1 MTSTL
6 FIMMGGNRMLLEIAK
21 LKLSLALANFN
32 GVILAII
39 PFIIIWILYRCF
51 KDDGCGDPMWD
62 YYNIGKYQNNISGLI
77 LLICAL
83 LTIVLVNPFYYM
95 DSHMDSFM
103 ASVFNDLYEI
113 NAIGYLIM
121 FSINSLGCRL
131 LSVLYLGILDLLLY
145 YLIGCK
151 HKDYARYKFVNV
163 FSIVILCLA
172 IQICAYMLIPSNSFI
187 FSNMLGWDL

>member
-1 MTSTL
+1 
-6 FIMMGGNRMLLEIAK
+6 MLLELAK
-21 LKLSLALANFN
+21 LKLSLLLANFN

-39 PFIIIWILYRCF
+39 PFVIVWIFYRCF
-51 KDDGCGDPMWD
+51 KEDGCGDPCWD
-62 YYNIGKYQNNISGLI
+62 YKNIGVYENKITGWI

-83 LTIVLVNPFYYM
+83 LTVSLVNPFYYM
-95 DSHMDSFM
+95 DSMDSFM

-113 NAIGYLIM
+113 NAIGYLVM

-131 LSVLYLGILDLLLY
+131 LSVAYLGILALLLY
-145 YLIGCK
+145 YLIDCN
-151 HKDYARYKFVNV
+151 HKDYSRYKFVNV

-172 IQICAYMLIPSNSFI
+172 IQICAYILIPSNSFI

>member
-1 MTSTL
+1 
-6 FIMMGGNRMLLEIAK
+6 MLLELAK
-21 LKLSLALANFN
+21 LKLSLAFANFN

-39 PFIIIWILYRCF
+39 PFIIVWIAYRCF
-51 KDDGCGDPMWD
+51 KDDGCGDPYWD
-62 YYNIGKYQNNISGLI
+62 YKNIGIYQNKICGWI

-83 LTIVLVNPFYYM
+83 LTVALVNPFYHM
-95 DSHMDSFM
+95 DNHMDSFM

-113 NAIGYLIM
+113 NAIGYLVM
-121 FSINSLGCRL
+121 FSINSLGCRM
-131 LSVLYLGILDLLLY
+131 LSVLYLSILALLLY
-145 YLIGCK
+145 YLIDYN
-151 HKDYARYKFVNV
+151 HKDYSRYKFVNV

>member
-1 MTSTL
+1 ML
-6 FIMMGGNRMLLEIAK
+6 FELAK
-21 LKLSLALANFN
+21 LKLSLAFANFN

-39 PFIIIWILYRCF
+39 PFVIVWIVYRCF
-51 KDDGCGDPMWD
+51 KENGCGDPIWD
-62 YYNIGKYQNNISGLI
+62 YKNIGIYQNKICGWI

-83 LTIVLVNPFYYM
+83 LTVALVNPFYHM
-95 DSHMDSFM
+95 DSHTDTFM

-113 NAIGYLIM
+113 NAIGYLVM

-131 LSVLYLGILDLLLY
+131 LSVLYLGILAFLLY
-145 YLIGCK
+145 NLIDYN
-151 HKDYARYKFVNV
+151 HKNYYGFETVSRYKFVNV
-163 FSIVILCLA
+163 LSIVILCLA